1 MSGVAFKSFFGNML
15 ICLKFFKLVWWHFL
29 RGPVIQQALVW
40 MGIIG
45 KLVRKNLLVSL
56 LVNLMWLCLAPNV
69 LFVFFPKRLSWC
81 PGVSLTSWAEGA
93 SLVLVGHPFIDDVTI
108 KLPCRVAVLIYQP
121 ASDSIFPNWIG

>member
-56 LVNLMWLCLAPNV
+56 LVNLMWPCLAPNV

-93 SLVLVGHPFIDDVTI
+93 SLVLVGHPSSDG
-108 KLPCRVAVLIYQP
+108 VAMKMLYGLEVLHRPPSHPVFSY
-121 ASDSIFPNWIG
+121 WVC